1 MSIQRWQQE
10 IKLAKSIVIA
20 GAGQTGSEVAGE
32 LGEEYA
38 SKGLKEITLV
48 VKDDLPLSPP
58 VRDNVRRAVK
68 SSLEKLKVHVIRAS
82 QVTSVCQ
89 SGVGGGKILEITN
102 QNGNKMTVEVDV
114 YIPAFGTVPNSHF
127 APAHMLDASKRFK
140 QTLDLRADGY
150 ENIFVIGDVGN
161 LQTPNAKH
169 VDDQVIQLSKILPA
183 YLTGLE
189 LPKYVPD
196 NSVVF
201 AVSLGKGGGTGQ
213 LKSVKLFSLAVWL
226 LKSRYLGTNYANT
239 NLSKAPSEA
248 ECCGPRETAAEDF
261 LQEDIVESKE
271 LSYDLCLPLTSPLAK
286 VLMLVSPT
294 LGDLNNVTIRKI
306 KASVGTVNIWADK
319 PTTTTLPPSFTALK
333 AACKVEPVP
342 TNPFKKSECEAR
354 HSESAESDYANSYAR
369 LRTCLDR
376 NGMIGRRQSVRRHGR
391 LRRRRYP
398 TEQGDVESNVG
409 DDASNFVAEG
419 NGLLDWARG
428 RKCLRVASPLR
439 NYLTGMPSSFGIE

>member
-1 MSIQRWQQE
+1 MTEPHTVVILGASIGGLPIAHYLMKHSVPAMKTLKVVLVSPNKDFFWCLASVRGILPNMLPEDKLFYPIAALFEKYPEDQFEFVVGKAERLDPSKQLILVSVTDDSSRELHYDTLIIATGSAAKGGMPFKNLESTDKTKMSIQRWQQE

-127 APAHMLDASKRFK
+127 APAHMLDASNRFK

-183 YLTGLE
+183 YLNGLE

-196 NSVVF
+196 NSIVF

-226 LKSRYLGTNYANT
+226 LKSRYLGTNYA
-239 NLSKAPSEA
+239 SEL
-248 ECCGPRETAAEDF
+248 AA
-261 LQEDIVESKE
+261 
-271 LSYDLCLPLTSPLAK
+271 
-286 VLMLVSPT
+286 
-294 LGDLNNVTIRKI
+294 GN
-306 KASVGTVNIWADK
+306 
-319 PTTTTLPPSFTALK
+319 
-333 AACKVEPVP
+333 
-342 TNPFKKSECEAR
+342 
-354 HSESAESDYANSYAR
+354 
-369 LRTCLDR
+369 RT
-376 NGMIGRRQSVRRHGR
+376 MQS
-391 LRRRRYP
+391 
-398 TEQGDVESNVG
+398 
-409 DDASNFVAEG
+409 
-419 NGLLDWARG
+419 
-428 RKCLRVASPLR
+428 
-439 NYLTGMPSSFGIE
+439 SSW